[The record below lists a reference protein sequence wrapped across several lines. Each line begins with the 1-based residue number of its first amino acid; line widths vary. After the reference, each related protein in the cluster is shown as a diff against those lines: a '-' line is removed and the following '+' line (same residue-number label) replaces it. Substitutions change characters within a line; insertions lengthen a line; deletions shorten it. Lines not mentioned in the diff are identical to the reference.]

1 MVKWLGDGVRG
12 KIDWTLFLVT
22 SEAGQAG
29 DTLKSLSSPLS
40 PGGRGGKEEKFGTRI
55 LCMNGSVALNHF
67 VLARKG
73 L

>member
-22 SEAGQAG
+22 SEAGAG

-40 PGGRGGKEEKFGTRI
+40 PGGRGEAGTRHARKEE
-55 LCMNGSVALNHF
+55 
-67 VLARKG
+67 VLYIICIYHAK
-73 L
+73 